1 MNYFIAEEIS
11 RILPVALRITK
22 CTLQE
27 MVGAIDNC
35 LHKNCRFPK
44 INGAIFAIV
53 TELLDERLKYTKE
66 ILCTYFEVH
75 SSSAWT
81 SNPGYA
87 DIFKESL
94 SSICTI
100 DLGYLPMPLV
110 SSNSNSDNLLL
121 LSDASKCPISGPTKL
136 TQEQLELCKHLRNL
150 AVNAFKIVRW
160 QAQDY
165 IAKAILSSLIYKTVD
180 TVSTVL
186 VI

>member
-1 MNYFIAEEIS
+1 MNYFIAEEIN

-100 DLGYLPMPLV
+100 DLGY
-110 SSNSNSDNLLL
+110 SSSDNFL
-121 LSDASKCPISGPTKL
+121 LSNASKCPISGPTKL